1 MNPLL
6 KTRSDYRH
14 LKVVERPHS
23 YFTLR
28 WSLPILC
35 VLFGF
40 ALGMMFSKRE
50 STFKREILA
59 LSASD
64 QVMMTDP
71 TESSE
76 KKLVN
81 PARV

>member
-14 LKVVERPHS
+14 LKVVERSHS

-35 VLFGF
+35 VVFGF
-40 ALGMMFSKRE
+40 ALGVMFTKRE

-59 LSASD
+59 LSAAE
-64 QVMMTDP
+64 QGVKKQADP
-71 TESSE
+71 TS
-76 KKLVN
+76 V
-81 PARV
+81 